1 MGQYYRA
8 ILKKQNGHI
17 TVYNRNVIRNGKAE
31 YMMAKLTEHSWW
43 YNELVNAVC
52 LVAFQSK
59 AANRIAWIGDY
70 AHTYV
75 KGPLFGS

>member
-31 YMMAKLTEHSWW
+31 YMMAKLTKHSWW

-52 LVAFQSK
+52 LDAFQSK

-70 AHTYV
+70 AHTY
-75 KGPLFGS
+75 